1 LITLKSPAEI
11 EKMARAAEI
20 VAAAIAQ
27 VAKAVAP
34 GVSTAR
40 LDEIAEK
47 EILARGAKPAFKGYR
62 GFPKSLCVSVNREV
76 VHGIPSAGRR
86 LAEGDIVSLDVG
98 SLLDG
103 FYGDGAVTLPV
114 GAVSPEAMRLLKIT
128 HEALWAGISKAT
140 SSGHLYDISCAIDK
154 VASDSGFS
162 TVREYV
168 GHGIGRAMHE
178 EPQVPNYTV
187 KERGRRLSPGLTLA
201 LEPMVNQGG
210 WRTRVLA
217 DGWTVE
223 TEDGSLSAHFEHTI
237 AVTEGE
243 PRVLT
248 IGLEEVTEQYLGGK
262 TKA

>member
-1 LITLKSPAEI
+1 MITLKSPAEI
-11 EKMARAAEI
+11 EKMARAAGV
-20 VAAAIAQ
+20 VAATIAR

-34 GVSTAR
+34 GISTAR

-47 EILARGAKPAFKGYR
+47 EILERGAKPAFKGYR
-62 GFPKSLCVSVNREV
+62 GYPKSLCVSINREV
-76 VHGIPSAGRR
+76 VHGIPSPGRV

-103 FYGDGAVTLPV
+103 FYGDGAITLPV
-114 GAVSPEAMRLLKIT
+114 GVVSPEAMRLMVVT
-128 HEALWAGISKAT
+128 HDALWAGIKRAV
-140 SSGHLYDISCAIDK
+140 SSGHLYDISAAIDK
-154 VASDSGFS
+154 VASDAGFS

-168 GHGIGRAMHE
+168 GHGIGRQMHE

-210 WRTRVLA
+210 WRTRVLP
-217 DGWTVE
+217 DNWTVE
-223 TEDGSLSAHFEHTI
+223 TADGSLSAHFEHTI
-237 AVTEGE
+237 AVTDAE

-248 IGLEEVTEQYLGGK
+248 MDLEEVTKQYIGGK
-262 TKA
+262 AKL